1 MSTGQ
6 PSQLEAPCVAAD
18 IFYECPQVSPRRPS
32 EYWLRRPGWIDG
44 AIDPPHFYISQEE
57 IDNARRVYGYLA
69 QPVSQPATTPTLTQP
84 IIQSMAPD
92 TVTIPVMG
100 HLVSITMA
108 YTAPDKTGRGLKLV
122 VKKFKT
128 VKSDHIVL
136 EDITRTTFIQMF
148 LTIHELADQ
157 YSPGVHSGPGFKL
170 SWTGSPGGKSGATT
184 IENDHD
190 FNVTISALMKKKKD
204 TCAVS
209 VEFDTDMMDGFRIRK
224 RPHSLTEATVQDQDE
239 ELAYGTKVPRF
250 DTFSEDAQ
258 LHAQYIIQL
267 KKKWSCAKHQGE
279 HGQDGHCY
287 VSSMGEHLGL
297 NHRKL
302 KMWAAAWV
310 NILYPVSGTFLM
322 SFEAAGDATKHEPPN
337 TADFDGAHDGR
348 LTDVKPRGRTGP
360 RSSSSS
366 ASDHTALLM
375 AAMLPLLTKHL
386 TPPNHDAPSTS
397 SLVPTP
403 ATPSH
408 VKNVPSPMSPVPDNG
423 LEIHACLGDFFTR
436 KGINLLAS
444 ETVLMDLELTPDIVP
459 EVPVARLCEVL
470 SAVEG
475 CIIKFQVFCKEWN
488 ARLEEKRSQV

>member
-1 MSTGQ
+1 MGLFGTGLGTHRTYKASC
-6 PSQLEAPCVAAD
+6 PNLKLLVFAAD

-32 EYWLRRPGWIDG
+32 EYWLQRPGWIDG

-57 IDNARRVYGYLA
+57 IDNACRVYGYLA

-84 IIQSMAPD
+84 VIQSMAPD
-92 TVTIPVMG
+92 TVTSEPSFLLLQHVTDSCEVPV
-100 HLVSITMA
+100 
-108 YTAPDKTGRGLKLV
+108 RGSKLV

-136 EDITRTTFIQMF
+136 EDITWTTFIQKF
-148 LTIHELADQ
+148 LAIYELADQ

-170 SWTGSPGGKSGATT
+170 SWTGSLGGKSGATT
-184 IENDHD
+184 IENNHD
-190 FNVTISALMKKKKD
+190 FNVAILVLMKKKK
-204 TCAVS
+204 TPVQVRVS
-209 VEFDTDMMDGFRIRK
+209 SLLHLTWIVAMILSSQ
-224 RPHSLTEATVQDQDE
+224 PHSLTEATVQDQDE

-250 DTFSEDAQ
+250 NTFSEDAQ

-287 VSSMGEHLGL
+287 VSLTGRTSWIEPQEAQ
-297 NHRKL
+297 N
-302 KMWAAAWV
+302 
-310 NILYPVSGTFLM
+310 
-322 SFEAAGDATKHEPPN
+322 AAGDATKHEPPN
-337 TADFDGAHDGR
+337 TADFDGARDGQ
-348 LTDVKPRGRTGP
+348 LTDVKPCGCTGP

-366 ASDHTALLM
+366 TSDHTALLM
-375 AAMLPLLTKHL
+375 AVMLPLLTKHL
-386 TPPNHDAPSTS
+386 TSPNHDAPSTS

-408 VKNVPSPMSPVPDNG
+408 VKNVPSPM
-423 LEIHACLGDFFTR
+423 

-444 ETVLMDLELTPDIVP
+444 KTVLMDLELTPDIIP
-459 EVPVARLCEVL
+459 EVPVAHLCEVL

-475 CIIKFQVFCKEWN
+475 RIIKFQVFCKEWN
-488 ARLEEKRSQV
+488 ARLEGKEEPGLIDSALPTQPFI